1 MPELDVVKTTAT
13 VLPWR
18 LALWQ
23 GGRQLFVPHAHCR
36 LRREVLALKAEL
48 EQVAD
53 WSQFDAWPP
62 ETHAAVR
69 EVLARTESARI
80 EERAQQ
86 AVCALQRP
94 RRH

>member
-1 MPELDVVKTTAT
+1 MQLDVVKTTAS

-23 GGRQLFVPHAHCR
+23 GGRRLFVPHACCR
-36 LRREVLALKAEL
+36 LKREVLALKAEL

-53 WSQFDAWPP
+53 WSQFDAWAP

-69 EVLARTESARI
+69 EVLARTDSARLQ
-80 EERAQQ
+80 ERAQQ
-86 AVCALQRP
+86 AVGRLQRT
-94 RRH
+94 RG